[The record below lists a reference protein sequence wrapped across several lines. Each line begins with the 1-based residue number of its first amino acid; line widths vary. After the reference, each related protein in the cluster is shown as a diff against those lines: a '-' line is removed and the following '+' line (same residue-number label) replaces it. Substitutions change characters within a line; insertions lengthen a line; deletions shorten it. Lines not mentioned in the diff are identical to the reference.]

1 MSKTRERIEK
11 QQQQVHRMEASLAK
25 LKLKERKADT
35 RRKIQLGGLVIKA
48 NIADEAAA
56 VILGILIDA
65 AQEMGANEQLKEN
78 YRAIGD
84 AAFKEDT

>member
-1 MSKTRERIEK
+1 
-11 QQQQVHRMEASLAK
+11 MEASLAK

>member
-1 MSKTRERIEK
+1 MSVDLNIKLSICRSVKTPC
-11 QQQQVHRMEASLAK
+11 
-25 LKLKERKADT
+25 
-35 RRKIQLGGLVIKA
+35 RKIQLGGLVIKA

>member
-1 MSKTRERIEK
+1 
-11 QQQQVHRMEASLAK
+11 MEASLAK

-65 AQEMGANEQLKEN
+65 AQEMGANEQLKET

>member
-1 MSKTRERIEK
+1 LSKTRERIEK

>member
-78 YRAIGD
+78 YRASGD
-84 AAFKEDT
+84 AASKEDT